1 MRSPKEISFRLRQ
14 EIANVVLLAS
24 SPRRDLQA
32 SAPLKGLPSPH
43 AIADAV
49 RGTAYADA
57 LVQLANRIMAGHIPV
72 FGKEIDYGKE
82 IAWQRDPLQGIDA
95 PRKYL
100 RFVPYLDSNAVG
112 DHKWIWE
119 LNRHQHLVLLAQ
131 AFVITNNN
139 VYANEVVRQLQHWW
153 NDNPFQRG
161 INWTSALEVG
171 FRALSWTWI
180 WHLLGN
186 SMPVEFRRRFLAELY
201 RHGLHLQYNLSSYF
215 SPNTHLLGEAVALH
229 AIGWLFPEF
238 PRVEEWRREGRDMVR
253 AQMRAQVRADGSHFE
268 QSTYYHVYALDMFL
282 LHAVLE
288 EITDEYR
295 DGLTRMTSFLAAVV
309 NANGDLPFLG
319 DDDGGRLF
327 HPYGERA
334 QFVRGTL
341 ATASLVLA
349 ETVIPAKK
357 LDIEEVALWWLGPE
371 KCGPPT
377 LSPKEGDKGGA
388 PAPNESV
395 DVGGP
400 PWSPVVGDTVGSR
413 VFSDSGIV
421 VFRRGDVCALFDA
434 GPFGPWSAGH
444 SHADTLSLVVSRGGD
459 EVLIDP
465 GTYTYMDAEWR
476 DAFRGTAAH
485 NTVRIDGKD
494 QAVSAGPFR
503 WTDKPEVQLVDF
515 STTPDEDGA
524 VAVCRHRGFT
534 HKRTVTFRDGSEFDI
549 LDELD
554 GPPGEHLVEQFWH
567 VGAAQQTTPTVW
579 QIGEVAELIVEGGQC
594 EQGWRSRVFG
604 SKEEATVVV
613 VRRRI
618 ALPAALRARV
628 RVSK

>member
-14 EIANVVLLAS
+14 EVANVVLLSS
-24 SPRRDLQA
+24 SPRGDLKA
-32 SAPLKGLPSPH
+32 IAPLTGLPLPH

-57 LVQLANRIMAGHIPV
+57 LLQLADNVLAGSIPI
-72 FGKEIDYGKE
+72 FGQEIAYGTE
-82 IAWQRDPLQGIDA
+82 IAWQRDPLRGIDP

-100 RFVPYLDSNAVG
+100 RFVPYLDPNAVG

-119 LNRHQHLVLLAQ
+119 LNRHQHLALLAQ
-131 AFVITNNN
+131 AFVISDNNI
-139 VYANEVVRQLQHWW
+139 YADEVLRQLQHWW
-153 NDNPFQRG
+153 SDNLFQRG

-180 WHLLGN
+180 WHLLGDR
-186 SMPVEFRRRFLAELY
+186 MPAEFRRQFLAELY

-229 AIGWLFPEF
+229 AIGRLFPEF
-238 PRVEEWRREGRDMVR
+238 PRAAQWRTMGRDIVR
-253 AQMRAQVRADGSHFE
+253 AQMRAQVRPDGSHFE

-288 EITDEYR
+288 EITGEYR
-295 DGLTRMTSFLAAVV
+295 DGLARMTDFLASVV

-327 HPYGERA
+327 HPFGERA
-334 QFVRGTL
+334 RFACGTL
-341 ATASLVLA
+341 ATASLMLDR
-349 ETVIPAKK
+349 TMFPATE
-357 LDIEEVALWWLGPE
+357 LDIAEVALWWLGPE
-371 KCGPPT
+371 KCHMPT
-377 LSPKEGDKGGA
+377 LSPI
-388 PAPNESV
+388 
-395 DVGGP
+395 
-400 PWSPVVGDTVGSR
+400 VGDRVGTNRRSR
-413 VFSDSGIV
+413 AFTDSGLV
-421 VFRRGDVCALFDA
+421 VFRRGEVSALFDA
-434 GPFGPWSAGH
+434 GPFGPWGAGH

-485 NTVRIDGKD
+485 NTVRIDGQD

-503 WTDKPEVQLVDF
+503 WTDKPEVQLLDF
-515 STTPDEDGA
+515 STTPDEDRA
-524 VAVCRHRGFT
+524 VAVCRYRGFT
-534 HKRTVTFRDGSEFDI
+534 HQRTVIFRKGNEFDI
-549 LDELD
+549 LDELE
-554 GPPGEHLVEQFWH
+554 GPPGEHLIEQFWH
-567 VGAAQQTTPTVW
+567 VGAEVQQTTPDVW
-579 QIGEVAELIVEGGQC
+579 RIGQAAELMVEGGQC

-604 SKEEATVVV
+604 SKEAASVVV
-613 VRRRI
+613 ARRRT
-618 ALPAALRARV
+618 ALPASLRSRVQVSALGARAGKRV
-628 RVSK
+628 PS

>member
-24 SPRRDLQA
+24 SPHRDLQA
-32 SAPLKGLPSPH
+32 IAPLKGLPLPH

-49 RGTAYADA
+49 RGTAYAEA
-57 LVQLANRIMAGHIPV
+57 LVQLADRMLAGYIPI
-72 FGKEIDYGKE
+72 FGQEIDYGKA
-82 IAWQRDPLQGIDA
+82 IAWQREPLQGIDP

-100 RFVPYLDSNAVG
+100 RFVPYLDANAVG

-131 AFVITNNN
+131 VFAITNNN
-139 VYANEVVRQLQHWW
+139 VYADEVVRQLQHWW

-180 WHLLGN
+180 WHLLGE
-186 SMPVEFRRRFLAELY
+186 SMPAEFRRRFLAELY

-215 SPNTHLLGEAVALH
+215 SPNTHLLGEGVALH
-229 AIGWLFPEF
+229 AVGRLFPEF
-238 PRVEEWRREGRDMVR
+238 PRATQWRKLGRDMVR
-253 AQMRAQVRADGSHFE
+253 VQMRAQVREDGSHFE
-268 QSTYYHVYALDMFL
+268 QSTYYHMYALDMFL

-288 EITDEYR
+288 ETTEGYR
-295 DGLTRMTSFLAAVV
+295 DGLARMTNFLASVV
-309 NANGDLPFLG
+309 NANGDLPFVG

-334 QFVRGTL
+334 QFARGTL
-341 ATASLVLA
+341 ATASLVLG
-349 ETVIPAKK
+349 ETVFPAEK
-357 LDIEEVALWWLGPE
+357 LDVEELALWWLGPE
-371 KCGPPT
+371 KCRMPT
-377 LSPKEGDKGGA
+377 L
-388 PAPNESV
+388 
-395 DVGGP
+395 
-400 PWSPVVGDTVGSR
+400 SPVVGDKVSSR
-413 VFSDSGIV
+413 VFSDSGLV
-421 VFRRGDVCALFDA
+421 VFRRGDVSALFDA

-459 EVLIDP
+459 EVLIDS
-465 GTYTYMDAEWR
+465 GAYTYMDAEWR
-476 DAFRGTAAH
+476 DTFRGTAAH

-515 STTPDEDGA
+515 STTPEEERA
-524 VAVCRHRGFT
+524 VAVCRYRGFT
-534 HKRTVTFRDGSEFDI
+534 HKRTVTFRNGSEFDI

-554 GPPGEHLVEQFWH
+554 GPPGEHLIEQFWH
-567 VGAAQQTTPTVW
+567 VGAEVQQSAPTMW
-579 QIGEVAELIVEGGQC
+579 QIGRVAELIVEGGQC

-604 SKEEATVVV
+604 SKETSSVVV
-613 VRRRI
+613 MRRKM
-618 ALPAALRARV
+618 ALPATLRARL
-628 RVSK
+628 RLN